1 MVKQLPPQNYVDPLI
16 VISVT
21 IKRGVKIG
29 VNRYSRTSLCTI
41 GRQECVQ
48 IRDADRREGKLLS
61 SVPT

>member
-29 VNRYSRTSLCTI
+29 VHYVIHAQGSQS
-41 GRQECVQ
+41 
-48 IRDADRREGKLLS
+48 
-61 SVPT
+61 